1 MVLPVDEA
9 VKVWTAKLEGV
20 FHTKATDDTS
30 KVNSGLY
37 DAKNIYVCKN
47 KVAKLQYLFRYSLE
61 QTVSMIVLRH
71 LKEQALTQS

>member
-30 KVNSGLY
+30 KVNSVSTMQRISMYARIKWLSY
-37 DAKNIYVCKN
+37 SIYSGIPWN
-47 KVAKLQYLFRYSLE
+47 KL
-61 QTVSMIVLRH
+61 
-71 LKEQALTQS
+71 